1 MENMTRKKM
10 PKKSLDTIKIESQD
24 KAAYNKI
31 SKKLVCEISEQKNEP
46 GWLTDFRLKSLDI
59 FESLPMPKFGPDL
72 SDLDTNDICFYLKP
86 MGANGTQKKS
96 WQDVPEKI
104 KRTFDAIGVPS
115 AEKDFLAGVGAQYD
129 SEIIYKSLRE
139 KWVDQGVVFLDISEG
154 LKSHKD
160 IFDKYFG
167 SVVPA
172 NDNKFAALNSAVFSG
187 GSLIIVPKGVQ
198 IDMPLQAYF
207 RVDASKFGQFERTLI
222 IAEQNSSLHYI
233 EGCSAPIYKSN
244 SLHCAVVEVVAL
256 ESARMRYTTIQN
268 WSDNIYNLV
277 TKRAVAYKN
286 STVEWVDGNFGS
298 KVTMKYPS
306 IVLKESGAKA
316 EIISIAVAKQNQVLD
331 SGAKVIH
338 LAPDTSS
345 SILSKSIS
353 KDGGVSSFRGLIKV
367 EAGIKNIKSKMQC
380 NALILDDISRS
391 DAYPKII
398 VKSKDGVD
406 IGHEASVS
414 KLDAQQLFYLM
425 SRGFSQEKARAM
437 IVNGFIDV
445 FVKELPM
452 EYAVEINRLISAD
465 MEGLL
470 GE

>member
-1 MENMTRKKM
+1 M
-10 PKKSLDTIKIESQD
+10 PKNSLHNIKNKSNE
-24 KAAYNKI
+24 KI
-31 SKKLVCEISEQKNEP
+31 SKELVCQISEQKNEP
-46 GWLTDFRLKSLDI
+46 GWLTDFRLESLDI
-59 FESLPMPKFGPDL
+59 FESLPMPDFGPNL
-72 SDLDTNDICFYLKP
+72 SELNTNDICFYLKP
-86 MGANGTQKKS
+86 TDGIKKS

-104 KRTFDAIGVPS
+104 KLTFDAIGVPS
-115 AEKDFLAGVGAQYD
+115 AEKEFLAGVGAQYD
-129 SEIIYKSLRE
+129 SEMIYKSLRE
-139 KWVDQGVVFLDISEG
+139 KWVDQGVIFVDISEG
-154 LKSHKD
+154 LKSHRDVFK
-160 IFDKYFG
+160 KYFG

-172 NDNKFAALNSAVFSG
+172 NDNKFSALNSAVFSG
-187 GSLIIVPKGVQ
+187 GSLIIVPKGVH

-222 IAEQNSSLHYI
+222 IAEENSSLHYV
-233 EGCSAPIYKSN
+233 EGCSAPVYKSN

-256 ESARMRYTTIQN
+256 ENSKLRYTTIQN
-268 WSDNIYNLV
+268 WSENIYNLV
-277 TKRAVAYKN
+277 TKRAVAHKN

-298 KVTMKYPS
+298 KITMKYPS
-306 IVLKESGAKA
+306 IILKESGAKA
-316 EIISIAVAKQNQVLD
+316 QIISIAVAKKDQIID

-338 LAPDTSS
+338 LASNTSS

-353 KDGGVSSFRGLIKV
+353 KDGGVSSFRGLVKV
-367 EAGIKNIKSKMQC
+367 EPGAKKVKSKMQC
-380 NALILDDISRS
+380 NAIILDNISRS

-398 VKSKDGVD
+398 VKEQDAD

-425 SRGFSQEKARAM
+425 SRGFSEQKARSM

-465 MEGLL
+465 MEGVL
-470 GE
+470 G